1 MRFSNIVHE
10 KIFKFRIHGV
20 SEQEKLY
27 LSVNAK
33 ADFTE

>member
-10 KIFKFRIHGV
+10 KIFRFRIHGV
-20 SEQEKLY
+20 SEQELY

>member
-20 SEQEKLY
+20 SELY